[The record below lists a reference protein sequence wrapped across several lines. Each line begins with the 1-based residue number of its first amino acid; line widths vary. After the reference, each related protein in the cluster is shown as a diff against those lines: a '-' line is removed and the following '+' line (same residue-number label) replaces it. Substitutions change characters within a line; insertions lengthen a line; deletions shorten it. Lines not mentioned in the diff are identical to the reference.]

1 MRIINTFSG
10 QVVNMNAFLKFP
22 LLPRLRRSDSLE
34 LTFNDFV
41 LRVVGAGKK
50 LAISL
55 LLVLGAG
62 NSIVLGT
69 PGSFND
75 EFIST
80 MGTALFTSSPLFAPE
95 WTSDFSSGLSA
106 HRDYK
111 ILIQTRDD
119 AAAFVASEGAHR
131 GAFLEAAIVMLNI
144 RGSEQGDLELATWIL
159 SHSLSIK

>member
-1 MRIINTFSG
+1 
-10 QVVNMNAFLKFP
+10 MNAFRRFS
-22 LLPRLRRSDSLE
+22 LLPRLRGCCSRE
-34 LTFNDFV
+34 LKFNDFMR
-41 LRVVGAGKK
+41 RVVGAGKK

-55 LLVLGAG
+55 LLVLGSG
-62 NSIVLGT
+62 NSTVLGS

-80 MGTALFTSSPLFAPE
+80 MGTAILTSSPLFASE

-111 ILIQTRDD
+111 ILIQARDD

-159 SHSLSIK
+159 SQSLSIK